1 MTIFLL
7 SVTIHVLLVI
17 IKVATYIIVNHQ
29 QDLHQFGEGYIIQTS
44 EERKKNQ
51 LIHRLCCIP

>member
-1 MTIFLL
+1 MFLL
-7 SVTIHVLLVI
+7 SLTIHVLLVI
-17 IKVATYIIVNHQ
+17 IKVATYLIVNHQ
-29 QDLHQFGEGYIIQTS
+29 QDLHQFGEDYIIQIN